1 MEKYYLM
8 SAKDERG
15 SSASA
20 FAPEGTKLAQDLI
33 SDLEG
38 IHQLPFELNL
48 IKLDAGKDGLIKSN
62 DLTDIKNVWKDYQL
76 NSMAWPLM
84 SEKLKSVIEANLTGK
99 EEVDWIIV
107 VVNGPDEQRTYYIP
121 RFNKRLDV
129 LDVENTM
136 YVPGT
141 NHTIKPVFSFSKI
154 SEYNAF
160 TEPSSDNNLWKI
172 TSAIYI
178 SESLK
183 KAIQKENLTGVSFEV
198 TRVSSC

>member
-38 IHQLPFELNL
+38 IRQLPFELNL
-48 IKLDAGKDGLIKSN
+48 IKLDVGKDGLIKSN
-62 DLTDIKNVWKDYQL
+62 DLTGIKNVWKDYQL

-99 EEVDWIIV
+99 EEVDWIAV
-107 VVNGPDEQRTYYIP
+107 VVNGLDEQRTYYIP
-121 RFNKRLDV
+121 RFNKKLDV
-129 LDVENTM
+129 LDVEKTM

-154 SEYNAF
+154 NEYNAF
-160 TEPSSDNNLWKI
+160 TESSSGNNLWKI

-178 SESLK
+178 NESLK

-198 TRVSSC
+198 TRISYC